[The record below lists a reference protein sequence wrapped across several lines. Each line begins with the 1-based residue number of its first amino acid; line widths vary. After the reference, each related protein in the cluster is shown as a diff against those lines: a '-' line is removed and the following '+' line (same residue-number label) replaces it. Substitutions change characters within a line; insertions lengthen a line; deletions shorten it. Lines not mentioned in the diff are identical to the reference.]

1 MLSAVD
7 GELSGRVRWLTMT
20 TLRCVERRR
29 TKSYARDKAV
39 FACVCAGVGILVG
52 IQPAHI
58 GNGHQKVNID

>member
-20 TLRCVERRR
+20 TLVCRAS
-29 TKSYARDKAV
+29 TYARDKAV

>member
-20 TLRCVERRR
+20 TLVCRASTTVH
-29 TKSYARDKAV
+29 ARDKAV